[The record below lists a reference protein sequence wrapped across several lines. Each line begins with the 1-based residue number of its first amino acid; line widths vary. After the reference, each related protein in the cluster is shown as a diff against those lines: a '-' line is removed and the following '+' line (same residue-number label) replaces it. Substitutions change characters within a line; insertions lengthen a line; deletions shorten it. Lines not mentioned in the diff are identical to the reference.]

1 MFVTEKQKALSKG
14 EAGAYS
20 CGASNVALH
29 LNPHQQILDL
39 IEMLA

>member
-1 MFVTEKQKALSKG
+1 VFVTEKQKALSKG

-20 CGASNVALH
+20 YRASNVALK
-29 LNPHQQILDL
+29 PHQQILDL